1 MEQGKLRLKSY
12 VVGQRAQMCFNKT
25 KLLTPRTAPQL
36 QGSPAVE
43 AANNRF
49 SATMTN
55 DVRWSDAAPLAS
67 APGVQRK
74 QLRSDTEIQVP
85 LTPLQRTI
93 KRISRSSVT
102 HPVQSGL
109 LTL

>member
-1 MEQGKLRLKSY
+1 MVSSLMSWVREPRL
-12 VVGQRAQMCFNKT
+12 FNKT
-25 KLLTPRTAPQL
+25 ESLTPCTAPQL

-43 AANNRF
+43 AANDRF
-49 SATMTN
+49 SAIMTN

-74 QLRSDTEIQVP
+74 QLRSETEIQVP

-93 KRISRSSVT
+93 KHVSISSVP
-102 HPVQSGL
+102 HPVLSCF
-109 LTL
+109 LTF